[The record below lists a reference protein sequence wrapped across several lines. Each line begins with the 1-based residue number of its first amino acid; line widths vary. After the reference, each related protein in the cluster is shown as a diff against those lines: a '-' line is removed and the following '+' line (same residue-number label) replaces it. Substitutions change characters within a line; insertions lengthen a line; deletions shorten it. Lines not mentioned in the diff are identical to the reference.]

1 MKRKIG
7 ALIIAITIV
16 VASVVSCAPAAPT
29 PGPAAPTPT
38 APAAAIGPSETALI
52 IIDMQKDVGPEG
64 PMAEAPFVKWCIE
77 HNVVDHIADAL
88 EIARENDV
96 FIVHIVVTFREGY
109 PEAAQGGFWA
119 AIPGTGGFI
128 EGTKG
133 AEIIDE
139 LKPEL
144 GPREIIISKIRTS
157 SFYATPL
164 QEILT
169 QQGIKKVI
177 ISGEVVDSC
186 VNHTVMDAV
195 DYGYSPIAVLSDCVV
210 AASDASYHVF
220 CDESWPFHMVDVITL
235 SELEDY
241 IKE

>member
-16 VASVVSCAPAAPT
+16 IASVVSCAPATPT

-52 IIDMQKDVGPEG
+52 KIDMQNDCSPDGAMGK
-64 PMAEAPFVKWCIE
+64 APFAQWGVE
-77 HNVVDHIADAL
+77 HHVVDHLEEAL
-88 EIARENDV
+88 KIARENNV
-96 FIVHIVVTFREGY
+96 FIVHIRVAFREDY

-119 AIPGTGGFI
+119 GIPGTGGFK
-128 EGTKG
+128 EGTWG

-139 LKPEL
+139 LKPKP
-144 GPREIIISKIRTS
+144 GPREIVITKIRTS
-157 SFYATPL
+157 SFYGTEL

-169 QQGIKKVI
+169 QQGIEKLI
-177 ISGEVVDSC
+177 ICGQVVDSC

-210 AASDASYHVF
+210 ASSDASYSVF

>member
-1 MKRKIG
+1 MNKKRFLV
-7 ALIIAITIV
+7 LIAAAVAIASLVI
-16 VASVVSCAPAAPT
+16 AGCAPAAPT
-29 PGPAAPTPT
+29 PGPA

-64 PMAEAPFVKWCIE
+64 PMAGAPFVKWGIE
-77 HNVVDHIADAL
+77 HNVVDHIAEAL

-133 AEIIDE
+133 AEIIPE

-157 SFYATPL
+157 SFYGTEL

-169 QQGIKKVI
+169 QQGIEKI
-177 ISGEVVDSC
+177 IICGEVVDSC

-195 DYGYSPIAVLSDCVV
+195 DYGYSPIAVLADGVV
-210 AASDASYHVF
+210 AATDASYHVF
-220 CDESWPFHMVDVITL
+220 CDESWPFHMVDVITVA
-235 SELEDY
+235 ELEDY
-241 IKE
+241 IAK